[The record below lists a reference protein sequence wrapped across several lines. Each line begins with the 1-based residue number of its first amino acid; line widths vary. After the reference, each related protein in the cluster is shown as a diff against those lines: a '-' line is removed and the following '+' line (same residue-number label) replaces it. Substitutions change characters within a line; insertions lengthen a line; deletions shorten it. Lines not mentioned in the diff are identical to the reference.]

1 MWEYLLGLSESNLAL
16 RDSILGLLSLEI
28 DFGLKKLILGLFDP
42 ILDSGWGMGGG
53 WEYISKAYFGVWVF
67 TDAIQYLDPFPF
79 LWAVGLRF
87 YAIGP
92 VVQLRLVVFLFSK
105 GEFLRTHRVSSLF

>member
-1 MWEYLLGLSESNLAL
+1 M
-16 RDSILGLLSLEI
+16 
-28 DFGLKKLILGLFDP
+28 ILGLFDP

-53 WEYISKAYFGVWVF
+53 EYISKAYFGVWVF